1 MLIITISVLSFI
13 GFSVLGYLVYS
24 YRNKAIDCS
33 IKYNATKDF
42 AEIAA
47 KQILA
52 LETIKAQMSQTII
65 AMNKDA
71 NTIAT
76 SLIDE
81 QESVSSAS
89 LEPNK
94 SDSNT
99 PSRRRRPTL

>member
-1 MLIITISVLSFI
+1 MLVITISVLSFI

-33 IKYNATKDF
+33 IKYSATKDF

-47 KQILA
+47 LRILE
-52 LETIKAQMSQTII
+52 LESTKAAMSQTII
-65 AMNKDA
+65 TLTKDA
-71 NTIAT
+71 K
-76 SLIDE
+76 SPIDK
-81 QESVSSAS
+81 QESVNSTS

-99 PSRRRRPTL
+99 SSRRRRPTV

>member
-13 GFSVLGYLVYS
+13 GFSVLGYLIYS

-33 IKYNATKDF
+33 IKYNATKEF

-47 KQILA
+47 KRIIE
-52 LETIKAQMSQTII
+52 LENVKAQMAQTIFTLT
-65 AMNKDA
+65 KD
-71 NTIAT
+71 TPT
-76 SLIDE
+76 K
-81 QESVSSAS
+81 QESASSTS

-94 SDSNT
+94 PDSNT